1 MSSYEKQKQEAM
13 QLIKQGQ
20 FEEAMNVLEA
30 VISEQ
35 GTQID
40 LLDLQGMCSFRLG
53 HYEQAAACYAQ
64 SAELDP
70 KNATPLTNLGAVYNR
85 MKRPAEALGVLRKA
99 IHRDKKKVDAYYN
112 MGIAHRQAGDSA
124 LAISAY
130 KEAIKINP
138 QLEQAHLNIAN
149 VYLDQ
154 KNTVMAT
161 THYQTAL
168 TINPGLDSAKR
179 GLKKTKE
186 LELEKRQQ
194 NNPFGRLVD
203 PSQLAHKKTASAI
216 KSMTE
221 AERNK
226 DRQEVIRLVKGI
238 RNAARH
244 VSEEVREKMEPAL
257 LALTRAVID
266 GEQHPELISETHDA
280 FQAELPRFEEGH
292 RYLKRSVLELRGHE
306 EVMNTPEIDSPE

>member
-1 MSSYEKQKQEAM
+1 MSSYETQKQEAM
-13 QLIKQGQ
+13 QLIKQGR
-20 FEEAMNVLEA
+20 FEEALDVLEA
-30 VISEQ
+30 IISGYGAE
-35 GTQID
+35 IE
-40 LLDLQGMCSFRLG
+40 LLDMQGMCFFRLG
-53 HYEQAAACYAQ
+53 RYEQAAACYAQ
-64 SAELDP
+64 EAELDP

-85 MKRPAEALGVLRKA
+85 IKRPAEALEALRKA

-112 MGIAHRQAGDSA
+112 MGIAHRQAGDYS

-138 QLEQAHLNIAN
+138 QFEQAHLNIAN
-149 VYLDQ
+149 VYLEQ
-154 KNTVMAT
+154 KNTAMAT

-168 TINPGLDSAKR
+168 TINPDLDSAKR

-186 LELEKRQQ
+186 LELEKKLR

-203 PSQLAHKKTASAI
+203 PSQLAHKKSASAI
-216 KSMTE
+216 RPMTE
-221 AERNK
+221 AERDK
-226 DRQEVIRLVKGI
+226 DRKEVIRLVKGI

-244 VSEEVREKMEPAL
+244 VSEEIREKMEPAL

-266 GEQHPELISETHDA
+266 GEQHPELIVETHEA
-280 FQAELPRFEEGH
+280 FRNELPRFEEGH

-306 EVMNTPEIDSPE
+306 EVMNTPEIDLPE

>member
-1 MSSYEKQKQEAM
+1 MSSYEEQKQQAL

-20 FEEAMNVLEA
+20 FEEAMNVIEA
-30 VISEQ
+30 IISEN

-40 LLDLQGMCSFRLG
+40 LLDMQGMCSFRLG

-70 KNATPLTNLGAVYNR
+70 QNATPLTNLGAVYNR
-85 MKRPAEALGVLRKA
+85 MKRSDLALEALRKA

-112 MGIAHRQAGDSA
+112 MGIAHRHAGDSA

-130 KEAIKINP
+130 KEAIKLNP
-138 QLEQAHLNIAN
+138 QFEQAHLNIAN

-154 KNTVMAT
+154 KNTAMAT

-168 TINPGLDSAKR
+168 TINPELESAKR
-179 GLKKTKE
+179 GLKKTQEMEYRK
-186 LELEKRQQ
+186 KQQ
-194 NNPFGRLVD
+194 NSPFGRLVD

-216 KSMTE
+216 KPLTE
-221 AERNK
+221 SERDK
-226 DRQEVIRLVKGI
+226 DRKNVIRLTKGI

-244 VSEEVREKMEPAL
+244 VSEELREKMEPAL

-266 GEQHPELISETHDA
+266 GEQHPELILETHEA
-280 FQAELPRFEEGH
+280 FRAELPRFEEGH

-306 EVMNTPEIDSPE
+306 EVMNTPDIDLLE

>member
-1 MSSYEKQKQEAM
+1 MSSYEKQKQGAM

-30 VISEQ
+30 IISEQ
-35 GTQID
+35 GAQID
-40 LLDLQGMCSFRLG
+40 LLDLKGMCSFRLG

-85 MKRPAEALGVLRKA
+85 MKRPEQALEVLRKA

-138 QLEQAHLNIAN
+138 QFERAHLNIAN

-154 KNTVMAT
+154 KNTAMAT

-168 TINPGLDSAKR
+168 TINPNLDSAKR

-186 LELEKRQQ
+186 LELEKREQ

-221 AERNK
+221 AERDK
-226 DRQEVIRLVKGI
+226 DRKEVIRLVKGI

-244 VSEEVREKMEPAL
+244 VSEEIREKMEPAL

-266 GEQHPELISETHDA
+266 VEQRPELISETHDA
-280 FQAELPRFEEGH
+280 FQEELPRFEEGQ
-292 RYLKRSVLELRGHE
+292 RYLKRSILELRGHE
-306 EVMNTPEIDSPE
+306 EEMNTPELDLPE